1 MDSTHQSQDDKRVS
15 TDNESVV
22 YLRDAVAGGK
32 HWYVALL
39 EAVALWTLS
48 EENCNGRQRRYLI
61 AGEAFDWLLLA
72 ERLLAEVDGL
82 VPEQEVVDLLFYSR
96 APIEM
101 SDEKF
106 SQLMGAQKYKA
117 YLNYFYGV
125 VVEEWLMLAVEE
137 DVRKEQFARGIVD
150 GENLTDEVYQRL
162 YGDSRKALLSKFRKE
177 KGYPS
182 KRSIDFSEMKEFTYW
197 LFKFRIN
204 HSDRA
209 RIASD
214 VVKGLREL
222 ERQRGMGER
231 RRGNVSSR

>member
-22 YLRDAVAGGK
+22 YLRDAIAGGK

-72 ERLLAEVDGL
+72 ERLLAEVDGM

-96 APIEM
+96 APIEI

-231 RRGNVSSR
+231 RRG